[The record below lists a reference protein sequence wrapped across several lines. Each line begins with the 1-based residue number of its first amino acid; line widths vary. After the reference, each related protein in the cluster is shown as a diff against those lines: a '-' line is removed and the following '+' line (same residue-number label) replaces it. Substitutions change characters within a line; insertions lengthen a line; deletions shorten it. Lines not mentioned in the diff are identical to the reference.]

1 MTSNSVAVFEGRVH
15 GRGTVTPRFHYSWGI
30 LKTTAAAAATLWFGI
45 MLEPPTRP
53 FNPLTQ
59 PSTLVLTTTEE
70 ECAFT
75 SPNHTTSLPHDTI
88 LPSLSLPPPRTL
100 HHSVILLRAL
110 RAPYLFSCPGVT
122 SKSSSELARGAK
134 GLIRMEG
141 HRTILE
147 PPDHPS
153 YWSAGSRDDDNY
165 ASQKTLYDDLGVDLL
180 DHSFEGFN
188 TCIFALQMGRPAD
201 GPDKG
206 IIPLTTSELFNRVE
220 QQSKKHAN
228 LSYSV
233 EVSYMEIYN
242 EKWVLSY
249 GQRLTRLRVRD
260 LLNPKNKGNLKVREH
275 PSLGPY
281 VEDLSKLVVENYN
294 QMITLMDEG
303 NKARTVASTNMN
315 ETSSRSHAVFTL
327 ILTQKRYDPD
337 TKMTGEKVSKISL
350 VDLAGS
356 ERQASTGATGTRL
369 KEGANINKSLTTLGK
384 VIAALAQ
391 ASNTAAAGGK
401 KKKEEFVPYRDSVL
415 TWLLKESL
423 GGNSKTAMIAAISPA
438 DYDETLSTLRYA
450 DAAKRIKTH
459 AVVNEDPNAK
469 LIRELK
475 EELEVLRSR
484 VSAGATNGEATY
496 DPDIPPEKQIVTYKT
511 KQGDIR
517 TVTKLELQDQL
528 EASEKL
534 MDSLNLTWEE
544 KLAETQKIHLERE
557 KALEDLGITVEKDVR
572 GTGVPG
578 KGTTYV
584 AQMVG
589 VHAPQKFP
597 SLVNLNEDPLMSE
610 CLIYQLKPGTTIAGS
625 VDSGKAQVKL
635 SGSHIAEEHCTF
647 VNTDGEVT
655 LEVVGDALTYVNGK
669 RVPPSA
675 PIKLHHG
682 YRVILGDFHV
692 FRFND
697 PAGVRAHRARMSG
710 MWSNGVTEP
719 GTPVRSDSPA
729 QPVELMDWTAARRE
743 VADIESLGNEDLD
756 KLFDDIVKV
765 RTLRGRP
772 DSRLDLTEIESRFMG
787 SVAGDSVDVF
797 ANLRDWDHNGT
808 ASIAGHDLD
817 NADKVT
823 LVDGET
829 GSRSDARSSMRLSD
843 ESSLEQQALTK
854 QLRTLA
860 QEVKRIRSQAAVAR
874 ARGLSIPEVAAW
886 SPREMVLARKAADQ
900 WKKLHN
906 FGMAEEI
913 LRYAADI
920 REANVIAKQMK
931 KRISYNF
938 VILDGLVASPTS
950 ALDDLGGII
959 EFDDVSDTCAATTG
973 PRPAIYSWN
982 LCRFQQQLA
991 RMRQVLAIKD
1001 RPNYS
1006 VHLSLGAPFG
1016 DSPTPSFSYIGSARA
1031 PLQLLAQ
1038 QVSYSVTV
1046 PIFCAYTMEAIGSC
1060 RVHFKCSAP
1069 SSRSGVST
1077 PESSGPIVQ
1086 SFPFSHKFSFTVTI
1100 DTVKGLTSADFT
1112 EVHAQ
1117 TRLSS
1122 LVGPAIASEDTFASL
1137 PVNLEQ
1143 ASVSHLALRRTL
1155 SVLVTSDMVAHF
1167 TSGYASVEFFARVR
1181 APYLERL
1188 ERFDVIKETPP
1199 APPPAAGDLT
1209 PNGSDPERPL
1219 MRRAETEFVTAET
1232 HDILASVEILE
1243 MSHDGEYTA
1252 TDVEDDLVQLH
1263 LGVQR
1268 QLAVTFTHASGRALR
1283 WSKVVHASAGDIRV
1297 VTSDGEPCRVSAA
1310 DVNMQMASQA
1320 TFLSDGTSRL
1330 TARGTWDSAAHHC
1343 IQLDRRTPAADHVVV
1358 RLTFMIEVEGVDEPI
1373 VLEIDL
1379 KTRVISRDA
1388 RRSSIRLIWRPR
1400 PVSNVVSMFAVDL
1413 TPPLARTARELW
1425 RLDTAKKPVPGDNLL
1440 TGWRPRSIALVR
1452 DYVALTRVRRLIA
1465 DVQTSRTVLELAGI
1479 VDATKS
1485 SEAVQQEL
1493 LAKYL
1498 SLWQHEMDTRLEF
1511 DVERETDAEKEMSN
1525 RLRRL
1530 VPDLEPRLV
1539 PTVRHV
1545 TPNES
1550 IIKRGTLSLLK
1561 DSRKNRW
1568 EEAQAVL
1575 RPPYLH
1581 LHPDVT
1587 KRETQVINIADASVV
1602 ASPDVEML
1610 LGRRHAFT
1618 VYTQTNSYIV
1628 QAVSA
1633 RELEEWITVIGKQQR
1648 RG

>member
-1 MTSNSVAVFEGRVH
+1 MSGGNIKVVVRPTSTIASTAD
-15 GRGTVTPRFHYSWGI
+15 TTLPDADLSTPE
-30 LKTTAAAAATLWFGI
+30 A
-45 MLEPPTRP
+45 
-53 FNPLTQ
+53 Q
-59 PSTLVLTTTEE
+59 
-70 ECAFT
+70 
-75 SPNHTTSLPHDTI
+75 
-88 LPSLSLPPPRTL
+88 
-100 HHSVILLRAL
+100 
-110 RAPYLFSCPGVT
+110 
-122 SKSSSELARGAK
+122 LARGAK

-147 PPDHPS
+147 PPDHPVSSGRAIEKKPQVFSFDKS

-188 TCIFALQMGRPAD
+188 TCIFAYGQTGSGKSYSMMGY

-220 QQSKKHAN
+220 QQSKKNSN

-242 EKWVLSY
+242 EK
-249 GQRLTRLRVRD
+249 VRD

-384 VIAALAQ
+384 VIAALA
-391 ASNTAAAGGK
+391 AGNTGAAGGK

-484 VSAGATNGEATY
+484 VNAGATNGEATY

-557 KALEDLGITVEKDVR
+557 KALEDLGITVEKD
-572 GTGVPG
+572 
-578 KGTTYV
+578 
-584 AQMVG
+584 MVG

-647 VNTDGEVT
+647 ANADGEVT

-669 RVPPSA
+669 RVPPST

-719 GTPVRSDSPA
+719 GTPVRADSPA
-729 QPVELMDWTAARRE
+729 APVELMDWTAARRE

-817 NADKVT
+817 NADKIT

-829 GSRSDARSSMRLSD
+829 NSRSDARSSMRLSD

-920 REANVIAKQMK
+920 REANVIAKQMNK
-931 KRISYNF
+931 KISYNF
-938 VILDGLVASPTS
+938 VILDGIVASPTS

-973 PRPAIYSWN
+973 PRVMVKVIDHESTSIYSWN

-1046 PIFCAYTMEAIGSC
+1046 PIFCVYTMEAIGSC

-1086 SFPFSHKFSFTVTI
+1086 SFPFSHKFSFTVTV

-1155 SVLVTSDMVAHF
+1155 SVLVTSDMVGHF

-1181 APYLERL
+1181 TPYLERL
-1188 ERFDVIKETPP
+1188 ERFDVSKE
-1199 APPPAAGDLT
+1199 APPPPPVNGTST
-1209 PNGSDPERPL
+1209 PNGSEERPL
-1219 MRRAETEFVTAET
+1219 MRRAETEFVTSET

-1252 TDVEDDLVQLH
+1252 TDVEDDVVQLH

-1283 WSKVVHASAGDIRV
+1283 WAKVVHASAGDIRV
-1297 VTSDGEPCRVSAA
+1297 VTSDGEPCQVSAA

-1379 KTRVISRDA
+1379 KARVISRDA

-1400 PVSNVVSMFAVDL
+1400 PVSNVVAMFAVDL

-1465 DVQTSRTVLELAGI
+1465 DVQTSRTVLELAGM

-1485 SEAVQQEL
+1485 SEAAQQEL
-1493 LAKYL
+1493 VAKYL

-1511 DVERETDAEKEMSN
+1511 DVERETDAEKEMTS

-1545 TPNES
+1545 IPNES
-1550 IIKRGTLSLLK
+1550 IIKRGTLALLK

-1628 QAVSA
+1628 QAMSA
-1633 RELEEWITVIGKQQR
+1633 RELDEWITVIGKQQR